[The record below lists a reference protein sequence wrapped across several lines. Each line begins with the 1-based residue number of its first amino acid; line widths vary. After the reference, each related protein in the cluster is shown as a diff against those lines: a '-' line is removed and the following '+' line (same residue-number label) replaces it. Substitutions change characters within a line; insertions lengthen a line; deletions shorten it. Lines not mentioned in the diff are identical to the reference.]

1 MIFRQRLLTL
11 IGKYFLEWV
20 TGALFVI
27 LLIVVLL
34 GILDRYLF
42 MFGWGWP
49 EHLARLTFIVCSFFA
64 AAVVVKDDEHFKADF
79 LIKELLSPL
88 NQRRLESVTII
99 MIMGILIFI
108 IVTGIKLGIAN
119 WDQRLSSLPKMR
131 MGLFQFAIP
140 VSGLLMVI
148 FYSRRL
154 YAILRHKK
162 GEDTWKL

>member
-1 MIFRQRLLTL
+1 LIFRQRLLTL

-20 TGALFVI
+20 TGVLFVI

-79 LIKELLSPL
+79 LIKEFLSPL
-88 NQRRLESVTII
+88 NQRRLGSFTII
-99 MIMGILIFI
+99 MIMGVITFI
-108 IVTGIKLGIAN
+108 TITGIKLGIAN
-119 WDQRLSSLPKMR
+119 WDQRLSSLPKVR

-140 VSGLLMVI
+140 VSGLLMII
-148 FYSRRL
+148 FYGIRL
-154 YAILRHKK
+154 YRLLRYKK
-162 GEDTWKL
+162 GDGTWKL